1 MSAQSISSFSPQDPG
16 EIVGEYAIASHSD
29 VPTTLSRARSAQR
42 EWFAAGATARAKAL
56 AGAAERLLARSD
68 QATAL
73 IVREVGKPVT
83 EARGEVARTCA
94 ILNYYS
100 QSCFAAIG
108 EQYPPSMTGLLY
120 TERRPHGVA
129 CLITPWNFPLAIPAW
144 KAAPA
149 LAAGNAVILKPSP
162 ESPACAAFLCEVLEA
177 ELPAGLFTVAH
188 GHAETAEAL
197 IAGADV
203 VSFTGSRAVGRSV
216 AMRAAERTI
225 PSQCEMGGQNA
236 AIVLPGADPEGT
248 ARMIAG
254 AAMGYAGQKCTATR
268 RVVVVGDQVEF
279 VDALATAIHDLPVA
293 APEEEASVVG
303 PVITSSARDSVR
315 AGTAGGVAR
324 GATVLASGPAP
335 EGEGWYAAPTLLTG
349 LSPADPLAQEETFG
363 PLTLLLHA
371 EDLTQ
376 ALAITSGVPYG
387 LVTSIHGQDLR
398 SILPAVAG
406 CDTGLVKVNAPTTG
420 VDFYAP
426 FGGEKDSS
434 HGPREQGQAAL
445 DFYSS
450 SRTVTIT
457 PG

>member
-1 MSAQSISSFSPQDPG
+1 MSAQSLISLSPQAPG
-16 EIVGEYAIASHSD
+16 EIVGEY
-29 VPTTLSRARSAQR
+29 PTTPASVIPAAFARARSAQH
-42 EWFAAGATARAKAL
+42 EWWAAGAPARAQAL

-73 IVREVGKPVT
+73 VVREVGKPLT
-83 EARGEVARTCA
+83 EARGEVARTIS
-94 ILNYYS
+94 ILSYYA

-108 EQYPPSMTGLLY
+108 DQYPPSLTGLLY
-120 TERRPHGVA
+120 SERRPHGVA
-129 CLITPWNFPLAIPAW
+129 GLITPWNFPLAIPAW

-162 ESPACAAFLCEVLEA
+162 ESPACAALLCEVLEA
-177 ELPAGLFTVAH
+177 ELPAGLFTVMH

-225 PSQCEMGGQNA
+225 PAQCEMGGQNA
-236 AIVLPGADPEGT
+236 AIVLPSADPEST

-279 VDALATAIHDLPVA
+279 VDALVTAIRNLPDA
-293 APEEEASVVG
+293 APEDAASVVG
-303 PVITSSARDSVR
+303 PVITSSARDSVMS
-315 AGTAGGVAR
+315 AAADGVAR

-335 EGEGWYAAPTLLTG
+335 EGEGWYAPPALLTG
-349 LSPADPLAQEETFG
+349 LDPTDPLAREETFG
-363 PLTLLLHA
+363 PLALLLHA
-371 EDLTQ
+371 EDVEQ
-376 ALAITSGVPYG
+376 ALAITRSVPYG
-387 LVTSIHGQDLR
+387 LVTSIHGQDLH
-398 SILPAVAG
+398 SILYAVAG
-406 CDTGLVKVNAPTTG
+406 CDTGLVKVNSPSTG

-445 DFYSS
+445 DFYSTT
-450 SRTVTIT
+450 RTVTIT